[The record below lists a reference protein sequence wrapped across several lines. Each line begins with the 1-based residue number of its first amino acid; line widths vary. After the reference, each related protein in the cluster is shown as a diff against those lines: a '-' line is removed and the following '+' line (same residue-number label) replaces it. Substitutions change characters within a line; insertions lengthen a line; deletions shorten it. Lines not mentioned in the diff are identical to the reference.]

1 MDTGSLF
8 QLLGCYLF
16 PKEGA
21 VNGTARPAGRGTRE
35 AHPPPAGPSRR
46 SGAHNNRRRRGQ
58 RAPRRRRI
66 RLAFPAGVPGWRSL
80 PHAEGRRDMSRPDV
94 PPWSPALAAQATGF
108 GEEQPGRPTP
118 PPTGALPSLQRA
130 VAERSLQKAQLRPW
144 AGSEPGAEG
153 CRPPVRGHLCLSR
166 TLWNLRTQ
174 SPEAQGR
181 LKVTLLPANVTRM
194 EGGFPLSAGDFLY
207 CDLQV

>member
-1 MDTGSLF
+1 MGRHGPPGGWPGKPTRPPLAPPAAAEPIIIG
-8 QLLGCYLF
+8 GE
-16 PKEGA
+16 EG
-21 VNGTARPAGRGTRE
+21 NARPDG
-35 AHPPPAGPSRR
+35 
-46 SGAHNNRRRRGQ
+46 
-58 RAPRRRRI
+58 
-66 RLAFPAGVPGWRSL
+66 GVPGWRSL
-80 PHAEGRRDMSRPDV
+80 PHAEGRRDTSHPDVPPSRPDV

-118 PPTGALPSLQRA
+118 PPTGALLSLQRA

-166 TLWNLRTQ
+166 TRWNPRTQ

-181 LKVTLLPANVTRM
+181 LKVTLLPANATGM